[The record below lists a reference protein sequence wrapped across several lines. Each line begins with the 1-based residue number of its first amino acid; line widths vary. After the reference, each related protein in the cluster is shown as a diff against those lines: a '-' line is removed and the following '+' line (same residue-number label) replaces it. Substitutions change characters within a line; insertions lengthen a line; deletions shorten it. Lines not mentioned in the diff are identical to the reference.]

1 MNWIAVSQAISLP
14 SVVVSISL
22 PRITGYKDPVQAL
35 ATRFIL
41 HPLLAVACAASV
53 EAAVVLPPIF
63 GSHMVVQK
71 DEPLNFWGWADPGEK
86 ITIKLGGVVVA
97 TAVGEGKEK
106 PWRAQ
111 LSAQKVGPVPD
122 IEIAGSNSLKL
133 TNILAG
139 EVWLCTGQSN
149 MVMTLLKG
157 YTPVL
162 NGEAEAAAAAD
173 DQIRFYQGGGNNSTP
188 QAITHDTWAVCS
200 PESAA
205 RFSAVGFFFAKKLRS
220 QQKVPVGVICL
231 AAGGRPAEW
240 FVPERMMEKDAEFLA
255 KKARALALQDQL
267 GAKAAADKKTAG
279 EYRKVLTEA
288 RSKGIKAPPRPPDQL
303 TKDEASRMNEAGL
316 YLDFGLL
323 YRRDMQA
330 LNPVP
335 LAGFIWYQGE
345 SNATRGGQYAALMTQ
360 LIHGWREDWGGKPL
374 PLIMVALAGYQ
385 CGVPTPTV
393 MTDKGVSWPL
403 VREAMIRVSETM
415 PNVGV
420 VSAVDVGDPTNIHPA
435 NKKPVG
441 ERAALWALSHVYGQ
455 KVVAEG
461 PKFGKIDFSNGT
473 AVVAFAANAVGLTLR
488 SPGGFELAGADGKFY
503 PAKAELKAEI
513 LEVTATEVSKPMALR
528 YAFLNFPECT
538 VYNGAGLPAL
548 PYRTDTEAVD
558 PPPSRNKP
566 AAVQP

>member
-1 MNWIAVSQAISLP
+1 MKTL
-14 SVVVSISL
+14 
-22 PRITGYKDPVQAL
+22 T
-35 ATRFIL
+35 TRFFL
-41 HPLLAVACAASV
+41 HPLVVIAFASSV
-53 EAAVVLPPIF
+53 QAAVVMPPVF
-63 GSHMVVQK
+63 GTNMVVQK
-71 DEPLNFWGWADPGEK
+71 EEPLNFWGWADAGEK
-86 ITIKLGGVVVA
+86 VTIKLGGVVVA
-97 TAVGEGKEK
+97 TTAGEGKDK
-106 PWRAQ
+106 AWKVKLP
-111 LSAQKVGPVPD
+111 AQKMGPVPD
-122 IEIAGSNSLKL
+122 IEIAGSNTITL

-173 DQIRFYQGGGNNSTP
+173 DQIRFYQGGGNNSKP
-188 QAITHDTWAVCS
+188 QTITKDTWAVCS

-220 QQKVPVGVICL
+220 QQKVPVGLICL

-240 FVPERMMEKDAEFLA
+240 FVPERMMEKDADFQA
-255 KKARALALQDQL
+255 QKACALALKDQL
-267 GAKAAADKKTAG
+267 GAKAAADKEAAG

-288 RSKGIKAPPRPPDQL
+288 RSKGTKAPPRSPDQL
-303 TKDEASRMNEAGL
+303 TKEEAAKLNEAGL
-316 YLDFGLL
+316 YLDFGFL

-345 SNATRGGQYAALMTQ
+345 SNATRGEQYAALMTK
-360 LIHGWREDWGGKPL
+360 LIQGWREDWGGKPM

-403 VREAMIRVSETM
+403 VREAMIKVSETV

-420 VSAVDVGDPTNIHPA
+420 VSAVDVGDPTNIHPP

-441 ERAALWALSHVYGQ
+441 ERAALWALNHVYGH
-455 KVVAEG
+455 KVISEG
-461 PKFGKIDFSNGT
+461 PKFGKIDLSSGK
-473 AVVAFAANAVGLTLR
+473 AVVAFAANAEGLMLK
-488 SPGGFELAGADGKFY
+488 SSGGFELAGEDRKFV
-503 PAKAELKAEI
+503 PAKAELKGAT
-513 LEVTATEVSKPMALR
+513 LEVSTPAVSNPVALR

-548 PYRTDTEAVD
+548 PFRTDMETVG
-558 PPPSRNKP
+558 PPPPCNIP
-566 AAVQP
+566 AAVKP

>member
-1 MNWIAVSQAISLP
+1 MIPISNLMQT
-14 SVVVSISL
+14 L
-22 PRITGYKDPVQAL
+22 TTRI
-35 ATRFIL
+35 FL
-41 HPLLAVACAASV
+41 HPLVVIAFASSVQAV
-53 EAAVVLPPIF
+53 VVLPPIF
-63 GSHMVVQK
+63 GTNMVVQK

-111 LSAQKVGPVPD
+111 LSAQMIGPVPD
-122 IEIAGSNSLKL
+122 IEIAGSNTITL

-162 NGEAEAAAAAD
+162 NGEAEAAAATD
-173 DQIRFYQGGGNNSTP
+173 NQIRFYQGGGNNSKP
-188 QAITHDTWAVCS
+188 QTITNDTWAVCS

-205 RFSAVGFFFAKKLRS
+205 RFSAVGFFFAKKLRA
-220 QQKVPVGVICL
+220 QHKVPVGLICL

-240 FVPERMMEKDAEFLA
+240 FVPERMMEKDADFLA
-255 KKARALALQDQL
+255 KKASALALKDQL
-267 GAKAAADKKTAG
+267 GAKAATDKKSAG

-303 TKDEASRMNEAGL
+303 TKEEAAKMNEAGL
-316 YLDFGLL
+316 YLDFGFL

-345 SNATRGGQYAALMTQ
+345 SNATRGDQYAALMTK

-393 MTDKGVSWPL
+393 MTDKGESWPL
-403 VREAMIRVSETM
+403 VREAMLKVAQTV

-420 VSAVDVGDPTNIHPA
+420 VSAVDVGDPTNIHPP

-441 ERAALWALSHVYGQ
+441 ERAALWALNHVYGQ

-461 PKFGKIDFSNGT
+461 PGFGK
-473 AVVAFAANAVGLTLR
+473 VEFAAGKALANLTTNKDGLVLK
-488 SPGGFELAGADGKFY
+488 SPGGFELAGVDRKFY
-503 PAKAELKAEI
+503 PAKAELMGDK
-513 LEVTATEVSKPMALR
+513 LTVTAQEVSKPVALR

-548 PYRTDTEAVD
+548 PFRTDVWT
-558 PPPSRNKP
+558 
-566 AAVQP
+566 VQPLGSIDKQSAGIPVKE

>member
-1 MNWIAVSQAISLP
+1 MQTLTT
-14 SVVVSISL
+14 
-22 PRITGYKDPVQAL
+22 RI
-35 ATRFIL
+35 FL
-41 HPLLAVACAASV
+41 HPLVVIAFASSV
-53 EAAVVLPPIF
+53 QASVVLPPIF
-63 GSHMVVQK
+63 GTNMVVQK

-111 LSAQKVGPVPD
+111 LPSQKVGSVPD
-122 IEIAGSNSLKL
+122 IEIAGSNTITL

-139 EVWLCTGQSN
+139 EVWLCTAQSN
-149 MVMTLLKG
+149 RVMTLLKG

-173 DQIRFYQGGGNNSTP
+173 NQIRFYQGGGNNSKP
-188 QAITHDTWAVCS
+188 QTITNDTWEVCS

-220 QQKVPVGVICL
+220 QHKVPVGLICL

-240 FVPERMMEKDAEFLA
+240 FVPERMMEKDADFLA
-255 KKARALALQDQL
+255 KKASALALKDQL

-288 RSKGIKAPPRPPDQL
+288 RSKGTKAPPRPPDQL
-303 TKDEASRMNEAGL
+303 TKEEAAKMNEAGL
-316 YLDFGLL
+316 YLDFGFL

-345 SNATRGGQYAALMTQ
+345 SNATRGEQYAGLMTK
-360 LIHGWREDWGGKPL
+360 LINGWREDWGGKPL

-393 MTDKGVSWPL
+393 MTDKGESWPL
-403 VREAMIRVSETM
+403 VREAMIKMADSV

-441 ERAALWALSHVYGQ
+441 ERAALWALNHLYGQ

-461 PKFGKIDFSNGT
+461 PKFGKIDFSNGK
-473 AVVAFAANAVGLTLR
+473 AVVAFAANAVGLTLKG
-488 SPGGFELAGADGKFY
+488 PGGFELAGADRRFY
-503 PAKAELKAEI
+503 PAKAELKGEM

-538 VYNGAGLPAL
+538 VYNGADLPAL
-548 PYRTDTEAVD
+548 PFRTDTETIGPS
-558 PPPSRNKP
+558 PPRNKP
-566 AAVQP
+566 VAVKP